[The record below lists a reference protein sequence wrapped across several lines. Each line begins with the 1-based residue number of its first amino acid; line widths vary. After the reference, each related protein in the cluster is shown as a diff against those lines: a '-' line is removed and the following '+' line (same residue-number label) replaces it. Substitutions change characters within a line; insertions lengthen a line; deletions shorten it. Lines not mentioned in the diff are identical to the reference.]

1 MKNIFIYGLL
11 FLLGSSASVAQNTVG
26 KWSLVPHIGVSLA
39 TLSKDD
45 FPSTA
50 VDWTTQTKFRSNVA
64 GGVDVEYQ
72 SSEACAFSAGLWYRE
87 GGARYKDQT
96 ILMDETEG
104 TGRAFHDGYVRL
116 NYLALPLMAHVYLA
130 KGLAVNGGLEVAW
143 LIRQKA
149 QYQMQTYTFD
159 AEHKSWREEAD
170 LKYSDDSSAPYHK
183 WMLSVPLGL
192 SYEYEHVL
200 LDLRY
205 AFGLTSVFQ
214 RSVSDARTHGLVFT
228 MGYRFAL

>member
-11 FLLGSSASVAQNTVG
+11 FLWGSSASVAQTAVG

-39 TLSKDD
+39 TLSKDV
-45 FPSTA
+45 FPSAA
-50 VDWTTQTKFRSNVA
+50 VEGNLQTRFRSNVA

-96 ILMDETEG
+96 LLMDETEG

-116 NYLALPLMAHVYLA
+116 RYLALPLMAHVYLA
-130 KGLAVNGGLEVAW
+130 KGLAVSGGLEVAW
-143 LIRQKA
+143 LIGQKA
-149 QYQMQTYTFD
+149 QYQLQTYAFD
-159 AEHKSWREEAD
+159 AERKSWREEAD

-183 WMLSVPLGL
+183 MMLSAALGL

>member
-50 VDWTTQTKFRSNVA
+50 VEWNTQTQFRSNVA
-64 GGVDVEYQ
+64 GGVDVDYQ
-72 SSEACAFSAGLWYRE
+72 YSQGCAFSAGLWYRE

-96 ILMDETEG
+96 LLMDETEG

-143 LIRQKA
+143 LIKQKA

-159 AEHKSWREEAD
+159 AERKSWREEAD
-170 LKYSDDSSAPYHK
+170 LKYSDDSSAPYQK
-183 WMLSVPLGL
+183 WMLSAALGL
-192 SYEYEHVL
+192 SYEYEHVI
-200 LDLRY
+200 LDARY
-205 AFGLTSVFQ
+205 EFGLTSVFQ
-214 RSVSDARTHGLVFT
+214 RKVSDARTHGLVLT

>member
-1 MKNIFIYGLL
+1 
-11 FLLGSSASVAQNTVG
+11 
-26 KWSLVPHIGVSLA
+26 
-39 TLSKDD
+39 
-45 FPSTA
+45 
-50 VDWTTQTKFRSNVA
+50 
-64 GGVDVEYQ
+64 
-72 SSEACAFSAGLWYRE
+72 
-87 GGARYKDQT
+87 
-96 ILMDETEG
+96 MDETEG

-116 NYLALPLMAHVYLA
+116 RYLALPLMAHIYLA

-205 AFGLTSVFQ
+205 AFGLTSVFK

>member
-1 MKNIFIYGLL
+1 MHGILL
-11 FLLGSSASVAQNTVG
+11 IHKTYLTPHSYIVDEEYFYIWSFVPMGFECFCGAEHRREVVTGSTYRR
-26 KWSLVPHIGVSLA
+26 
-39 TLSKDD
+39 
-45 FPSTA
+45 
-50 VDWTTQTKFRSNVA
+50 KFRSNVA

-159 AEHKSWREEAD
+159 AEHKSWTTTA
-170 LKYSDDSSAPYHK
+170 
-183 WMLSVPLGL
+183 VPPTISGC
-192 SYEYEHVL
+192 SPFPW
-200 LDLRY
+200 D
-205 AFGLTSVFQ
+205 
-214 RSVSDARTHGLVFT
+214 
-228 MGYRFAL
+228 